1 MPITKA
7 DVLAA
12 SSIFP
17 APRMRRPEFAVEP
30 SEAAPGNAIVTIMT
44 HRTPSSERDPLR
56 IGQPAGRPAE
66 HERQRRMAELIGA
79 CAAGDRPAFRRLYDL
94 SSRFVCG
101 IILAILRDN
110 EMAAEVAQEVYV
122 SIWQRAGSFD
132 DETRNPLAWI
142 AAIARNR
149 AIDRLRAERARGFI
163 AATDELPDIAGDYP
177 PAGLLVEAVAARR
190 ALADLRPEFRR
201 ALLLSYFKGYTH
213 TELAGALDVP
223 VGTAKSWV
231 RRGLAALKEALE

>member
-1 MPITKA
+1 MPITRA
-7 DVLAA
+7 DVFAA
-12 SSIFP
+12 SDIFP
-17 APRMRRPEFAVEP
+17 APRTRRPEFAVEARK
-30 SEAAPGNAIVTIMT
+30 AALGSAVVTIMKEL
-44 HRTPSSERDPLR
+44 TPSSGHDPLR
-56 IGQPAGRPAE
+56 MGHPAGRPAE
-66 HERQRRMAELIGA
+66 DERRRQIAELIGA

-110 EMAAEVAQEVYV
+110 EMVAEVAQEVYV

-163 AATDELPDIAGDYP
+163 VATDEVPDIAGDDP

-213 TELAGALDVP
+213 TELARALDVP

-231 RRGLAALKEALE
+231 RRGLAALKVALE

>member
-1 MPITKA
+1 MNLRPH
-7 DVLAA
+7 LRQ
-12 SSIFP
+12 SP
-17 APRMRRPEFAVEP
+17 AIEGYLVMTGPSLLRRPRGMERDQGEELPHQMRRE
-30 SEAAPGNAIVTIMT
+30 M
-44 HRTPSSERDPLR
+44 ERDPQR
-56 IGQPAGRPAE
+56 IGHPAAD
-66 HERQRRMAELIGA
+66 ERRRQIAELIGA

-101 IILAILRDN
+101 IIRAILRDN
-110 EMAAEVAQEVYV
+110 EMMAEVAQEVYV

-132 DETRNPLAWI
+132 DATRNPLAWI

-163 AATDELPDIAGDYP
+163 VATDELPDIAGDDP

-201 ALLLSYFKGYTH
+201 ALLLSFFKGYNH
-213 TELAGALDVP
+213 TELAGVLGVP

-231 RRGLAALKEALE
+231 RRGLAALKEVLK

>member
-1 MPITKA
+1 
-7 DVLAA
+7 
-12 SSIFP
+12 
-17 APRMRRPEFAVEP
+17 MRRPEFAVEP
-30 SEAAPGNAIVTIMT
+30 SEAAPGSAFVTIVTNL
-44 HRTPSSERDPLR
+44 TPSSGRDPLR
-56 IGQPAGRPAE
+56 IGHPASRPAE
-66 HERQRRMAELIGA
+66 DERRRQIAELIGA

-101 IILAILRDN
+101 IIRAILRDS
-110 EMAAEVAQEVYV
+110 EMVAEVAQEVYV

-163 AATDELPDIAGDYP
+163 AATDELPDIADDYP

-213 TELAGALDVP
+213 TELARALDVP

-231 RRGLAALKEALE
+231 RRGLAALKVALE